1 MLNKHVRIHILCC
14 GVEQRGRIFQV
25 FYAKPLN
32 IPAACRIAERH
43 IVNIVHARTTFFLL
57 GSGTEEQHIYY
68 S

>member
-1 MLNKHVRIHILCC
+1 MLEFTYYTGEWNREAESFK
-14 GVEQRGRIFQV
+14 F

-32 IPAACRIAERH
+32 IPAACRIAEKH
-43 IVNIVHARTTFFLL
+43 IVNIVQARTTFFLL